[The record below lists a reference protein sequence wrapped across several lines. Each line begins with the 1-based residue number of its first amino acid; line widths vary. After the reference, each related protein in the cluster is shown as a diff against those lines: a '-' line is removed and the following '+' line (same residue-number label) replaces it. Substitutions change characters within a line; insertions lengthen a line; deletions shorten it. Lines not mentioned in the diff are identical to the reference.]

1 MEKKVELVI
10 KKFADSVVNV
20 LGTMAMTEAKPGKAY
35 VKKDNT
41 AKGDISGVIGFSS
54 PSGKS
59 KGTMS
64 VTFTQDSALG
74 IINNMLGEEYNEV
87 TDDVADAVGELT
99 NMICG
104 QARKGLAEIGITY
117 EGAIPSV
124 VSGKDHSIR
133 HVSSSAILA
142 VPFESPFGSLIVEI
156 CFS

>member
-1 MEKKVELVI
+1 MEKKVEQVVG
-10 KKFADSVVNV
+10 KFSDSVVNV
-20 LGTMAMTEAKPGKAY
+20 LGTMAMTDAKPGKSY

-64 VTFTQDSALG
+64 VTFTESSALG
-74 IINNMLGEEYNEV
+74 VINNMLGESFSKV
-87 TDDVADAVGELT
+87 SDDVADAVGELT
-99 NMICG
+99 NMISG
-104 QARKGLAEIGITY
+104 QARKGMAEIGITY

-142 VPFESPFGSLIVEI
+142 IPFETKYGPLIVEV

>member
-1 MEKKVELVI
+1 MEKKVEQVV
-10 KKFADSVVNV
+10 KKFSNSVVNV
-20 LGTMAMTEAKPGKAY
+20 MGTMAMTETKTGRAF

-54 PSGKS
+54 ASGKS

-64 VTFTQDSALG
+64 LTFTEESVLG
-74 IINNMLGEEYNEV
+74 VIGNMLGEEFSEIN
-87 TDDVADAVGELT
+87 DDVADAVGELT

-104 QARKGLAEIGITY
+104 QARKGMAELGINY

-124 VSGKDHSIR
+124 VTGKNHSIR

-142 VPFESPFGSLIVEI
+142 IPFETQFGPIFVEV

>member
-1 MEKKVELVI
+1 MEKKIEQVI
-10 KKFADSVVNV
+10 RKFSDSVINV
-20 LGTMAMTEAKPGKAY
+20 LGTMAMTEAKPGKAF

-54 PSGKS
+54 ASGKS

-64 VTFTQDSALG
+64 VTFTESSAIG
-74 IINNMLGEEYNEV
+74 VVNNMLGETFSEV
-87 TDDVADAVGELT
+87 TDDVTDAVGELT

-104 QARKGLAEIGITY
+104 QARKGMAEIGMSY
-117 EGAIPSV
+117 EGAIPTV
-124 VSGKDHSIR
+124 VSGRNHSIR

-142 VPFESPFGSLIVEI
+142 IPFETNDGSIIVEI